1 MAGEK
6 KLNIEL
12 GDRLSKEINC
22 GVQATFGNMFG
33 VKPVMQTYR
42 IEKECTV
49 EGDISGILSLM
60 QEKAE
65 GTFIVSFPKE
75 TIFKFLEKM
84 YRKPFASIDQSVK
97 SGVGELTNIIYGVLK
112 ANLNKDGYAF
122 KMAVPS
128 VIVGENHTVMS
139 INSGATMIVPF
150 ESPLGHFSVLVTFH
164 QASSGQAT
172 AA

>member
-1 MAGEK
+1 MTGEK
-6 KLNIEL
+6 KLNVEL
-12 GDRLSKEINC
+12 GERLSKEINC

-33 VKPVMQTYR
+33 VKPVMQAFR
-42 IEKECTV
+42 IEKECSV

-84 YRKPFASIDQSVK
+84 YRKPFHSIDQSVK

-112 ANLNKDGYAF
+112 ANLNKDGFSF

-128 VIVGENHTVMS
+128 VIVGENHTVIT
-139 INSGATMIVPF
+139 INAGATMVVPF
-150 ESPLGHFSVLVTFH
+150 QSPMGNFSVLVTFH
-164 QASSGQAT
+164 HAGSDQAT